1 MPAPNRRGNAVSR
14 RRRPSPGAGQV
25 TEATPRPVPL
35 SAVTRDHNPA
45 AGRSVTVMRM
55 LSSNKPDP
63 EVLAV
68 SATLV
73 AEKVTAAVGVG
84 GGVIGGF
91 DAGGLDAGGF
101 AAGGFAAG
109 GEAPEL
115 SPPPQ
120 AAIERMTASSRPVL
134 TTPRII
140 DLPGSWWIVFG

>member
-1 MPAPNRRGNAVSR
+1 
-14 RRRPSPGAGQV
+14 
-25 TEATPRPVPL
+25 
-35 SAVTRDHNPA
+35 
-45 AGRSVTVMRM
+45 M

-84 GGVIGGF
+84 GVVIGGF

-140 DLPGSWWIVFG
+140 DLPGSWLFLD